1 MNRRVFLKLIQTAIL
16 LFGPFRTTLAAL
28 KKQPTGL
35 VYDDF
40 FLQYW
45 LEEGHPESP
54 DRLRSIMKL
63 MKHSGLLSHLTQ
75 IQTRVDVLADL
86 SRIHTAAHVHA
97 LKIEYGK
104 SNDVALAV
112 VAGILAATDEVCRGS
127 LRNAFCVTRPP
138 GHHARNTGKVEGFC
152 FYNGV
157 AVAARYAQEKYGLK
171 KILIVDW
178 DYHHGNGTEAFF
190 YSDPS
195 VLYFS
200 THDYFAY
207 PGTGDPAK
215 VGEGAGKGFNINV
228 HLDCKSTDEDII
240 AAFNEK
246 LLPAANR
253 FKPDLILISAGF
265 DSRQDD
271 LLGCFDIT
279 DEGYQQITM
288 MVMQLAEQYCDGR
301 IVSILEGGYNLD
313 GLASA
318 VTSHVKTLLNQ
329 SVDKE

>member
-75 IQTRVDVLADL
+75 IQTRVDVLAEL

-240 AAFNEK
+240 VAFNEK
-246 LLPAANR
+246 LLPAANH

-288 MVMQLAEQYCDGR
+288 MVMQLAGQYCDGR
-301 IVSILEGGYNLD
+301 LVSVLEGGYNLD

-318 VTSHVKTLLNQ
+318 VKVHVETLHSGTQTKN
-329 SVDKE
+329 